1 MPTNSNEYTRT
12 WNPQK
17 VGLEDDFPNTWQ
29 FVVSMLMLDAVYI
42 KLYKYS
48 TNMGGL
54 PNGNSVLTHK
64 INVDNRSVATLKSLR
79 SGWTNPN
86 GQGAVFEQTHFAW
99 PASRQVRMYGWD
111 VGMGQDIPIETK
123 SLG

>member
-1 MPTNSNEYTRT
+1 MSLGMGNMSVPASKKKAFLNLRYLQTYLFIYGYSFLSNIGMPTNSNEYTRT

-17 VGLEDDFPNTWQ
+17 VGLEDDFPNAWQ

-79 SGWTNPN
+79 SG
-86 GQGAVFEQTHFAW
+86 
-99 PASRQVRMYGWD
+99 
-111 VGMGQDIPIETK
+111 
-123 SLG
+123 